1 MINRAR
7 GRLTLAVVV
16 LVGMTVAACGGE
28 EGDGAAS
35 APAKQAAAESGP
47 VKFGVALA
55 ETGPAAATDA
65 SYKTGLEAAVK
76 WINDNGGVLG
86 GRRLEPVFR
95 DTGGDPTKGAAAI
108 RELAGDDELA
118 FMVLDPVSPV
128 ALAQAPALNQ
138 TGVPAISMAASPEVT
153 DAERNP
159 WVFSFGEDSNQT
171 AEEAVRYLAETAGIK
186 KLGMIYENNPFGQG
200 ASAAS
205 EPLFSKYG
213 AELVGKEGFQTG
225 TANVTAQLR
234 KLRDAG
240 AEGLVIWTYGPGL
253 AAVAQGRQSL
263 DWHPES
269 TTVPGV
275 ALPVIADAVGGRE
288 KLKGLNGYGIGKT
301 MLAPEEGGSP
311 DPKAREFLDSLPA
324 GYDGDIVQPS
334 WMFDAVRVF
343 AAALEKA
350 GSTEPDKLKA
360 ALESGE
366 GFEGLRSTF
375 KFTADDHAGVDIE
388 SIGLFRGDAPCT
400 VESGCVAA
408 PGVL

>member
-1 MINRAR
+1 MRIRAR
-7 GRLTLAVVV
+7 GRLTLAVV
-16 LVGMTVAACGGE
+16 LVGMTVAACGGD
-28 EGDGAAS
+28 DGAGS
-35 APAKQAAAESGP
+35 SGPAKEGAAGGETGP
-47 VKFGVALA
+47 VKFGVTFA

-76 WINDNGGVLG
+76 WINENGGVLG
-86 GRRLEPVFR
+86 GRQLEAVTR

-153 DAERNP
+153 DAKRNP
-159 WVFSFGEDSNQT
+159 WVFSFGEDSTQT
-171 AEEAVRYLAETAGIK
+171 AEEAVRYLADTAGIK
-186 KLGMIYENNPFGQG
+186 KIGMIYENNPFGQG

-205 EPLFSKYG
+205 EPLFAKYG

-275 ALPVIADAVGGRE
+275 ALPVIAEAVGGRE

-301 MLAPEEGGSP
+301 MLAPEEGGTP
-311 DPKAREFLDSLPA
+311 DPKARDYLDSLPS

-343 AAALEKA
+343 AAAIDKA
-350 GSTEPDKLKA
+350 GSAEPEAIKQ

-375 KFTADDHAGVDIE
+375 KFTPDDHTGVDIA

-400 VESGCVAA
+400 VQNGCVAA